1 MADFKIVRV
10 IGKGS
15 FGKVMVVVK
24 KDTQA
29 VYAMKVL
36 RKKYLS
42 ERGGELLAGTNYSN
56 TIKSSHYLGSV
67 GKGMEI
73 IWRERERERQACS
86 SKNYNRPPTS

>member
-1 MADFKIVRV
+1 MTMADFKIVRV

-42 ERGGELLAGTNYSN
+42 ERGGELLAGTN
-56 TIKSSHYLGSV
+56 
-67 GKGMEI
+67 
-73 IWRERERERQACS
+73 
-86 SKNYNRPPTS
+86 